1 MGEQPQERK
10 IGELC
15 TRTSSTYQSW
25 ISRRSEGR
33 SRSRPQQSAWCN
45 IHPPPVKK
53 IRTFTSKRSFNYVR
67 HSTWTG
73 DSRSNEG
80 KALSVLAT
88 REGFSMVLLSTGGD
102 GAKLG
107 YIDEG
112 LHEGILLT
120 G

>member
-1 MGEQPQERK
+1 MSNIQH
-10 IGELC
+10 
-15 TRTSSTYQSW
+15 
-25 ISRRSEGR
+25 GR
-33 SRSRPQQSAWCN
+33 
-45 IHPPPVKK
+45 
-53 IRTFTSKRSFNYVR
+53 
-67 HSTWTG
+67 G
-73 DSRSNEG
+73 DSRSNGG

-88 REGFSMVLLSTGGD
+88 REGFAMVLLSTDGD